1 MFWRKRKSAPQPEPL
16 RAGESIYRWGD
27 DEIPRYPPFMKGLP
41 VVSPEKLLETQKEL
55 LDRIS
60 NSAIAT
66 PEIFQ
71 KHYLSAIK
79 RFASFSHLLPASQSH
94 HHRGAGGLLRHAIEV
109 GLWALQSADRVLLKS
124 AISPKH
130 RREMEPRWQLAV
142 FLAALCHDAGKP
154 VTDLTVTNK
163 DRTSTWHPITD
174 DLHVWATR
182 NGINAYFL
190 EWREGRGRQHTALSS
205 LIAERI
211 IGVESLAWIAEGETE
226 LVVWLME
233 SMACN
238 PGPTNLIYDL
248 VIKADQTS
256 VERDLKTLGVA
267 MAGYDLGVP
276 VERHLIDIMR
286 RFVREGVWLVNQ
298 PGARLW
304 NMEGHVYLVWPAA
317 GEELARQI
325 KEDGMPGMPRTPE
338 GILDMLTDRGMAL
351 VRMDARSED
360 RYWKIAPAVLA
371 EKIPDIRLT
380 AIRLRDE
387 AMVSSVPLS
396 SAAGRII
403 NAETDASSLPA
414 STVAEG
420 QHAGEEIQ
428 SNTSSSG
435 TTESATTSRDSDPPQ
450 DSSRPVS
457 PSKPPPAITRNQETR
472 PEPGPGTEQMEAIKL
487 DGAIG
492 EALKALAQDIKARD
506 KKWGIDAI
514 PDQDGHVYLRWP
526 DAFAGYGL
534 TPKTVLDQL
543 ADRGWLVIDP
553 MSPLKRTIP
562 KGFGDGA
569 HNAIR
574 LGLEI
579 SQVFLYA
586 SGLRDGGEVSQAP
599 EIQSHPQTTPP
610 ARPVTARKS
619 PDTQKAEAK
628 QRVKPSPALAPSTEG
643 ADHPERARKV
653 QPVSDTTKSALGA
666 PTMEAL
672 LVVLRSLER
681 APPQQDGFCQI
692 TKMEAMRAFKRH
704 GLKVNHRLLWKFDEL
719 KSGLLE
725 LKEDKIKFKP

>member
-1 MFWRKRKSAPQPEPL
+1 
-16 RAGESIYRWGD
+16 
-27 DEIPRYPPFMKGLP
+27 
-41 VVSPEKLLETQKEL
+41 
-55 LDRIS
+55 
-60 NSAIAT
+60 
-66 PEIFQ
+66 
-71 KHYLSAIK
+71 
-79 RFASFSHLLPASQSH
+79 
-94 HHRGAGGLLRHAIEV
+94 
-109 GLWALQSADRVLLKS
+109 
-124 AISPKH
+124 
-130 RREMEPRWQLAV
+130 MEPRWQLAV

-182 NGINAYFL
+182 HGINAYFL

-233 SMACN
+233 SLACN

-396 SAAGRII
+396 SAAGCII

-420 QHAGEEIQ
+420 QHTGVEIQ
-428 SNTSSSG
+428 SDTSSSG
-435 TTESATTSRDSDPPQ
+435 ITESATTSRDSDPPQ
-450 DSSRPVS
+450 DSSRPVTPPKS
-457 PSKPPPAITRNQETR
+457 PPAITRNQEVR

-514 PDQDGHVYLRWP
+514 PDPGWTCLSPMARCLCRVWADSKNGARP
-526 DAFAGYGL
+526 IGRPGL
-534 TPKTVLDQL
+534 VGNRPHESVETNHPQGI
-543 ADRGWLVIDP
+543 RGWC
-553 MSPLKRTIP
+553 S
-562 KGFGDGA
+562 
-569 HNAIR
+569 
-574 LGLEI
+574 
-579 SQVFLYA
+579 
-586 SGLRDGGEVSQAP
+586 
-599 EIQSHPQTTPP
+599 
-610 ARPVTARKS
+610 
-619 PDTQKAEAK
+619 
-628 QRVKPSPALAPSTEG
+628 
-643 ADHPERARKV
+643 
-653 QPVSDTTKSALGA
+653 
-666 PTMEAL
+666 
-672 LVVLRSLER
+672 
-681 APPQQDGFCQI
+681 
-692 TKMEAMRAFKRH
+692 
-704 GLKVNHRLLWKFDEL
+704 
-719 KSGLLE
+719 
-725 LKEDKIKFKP
+725 

>member
-1 MFWRKRKSAPQPEPL
+1 MQMFWRKKKSVPL
-16 RAGESIYRWGD
+16 TEQLREAVFHWGD

-41 VVSPEKLLETQKEL
+41 VVFPEKLLETQKEL

-66 PEIFQ
+66 PEIFK

-124 AISPKH
+124 VISPKH

-233 SMACN
+233 SLACN

-338 GILDMLTDRGMAL
+338 GVLDMLTDRGMAL

-396 SAAGRII
+396 SAAGRVI
-403 NAETDASSLPA
+403 NAEMDASSLPA
-414 STVAEG
+414 STVAEV
-420 QHAGEEIQ
+420 QHAVEEIQ
-428 SNTSSSG
+428 SATPSSG
-435 TTESATTSRDSDPPQ
+435 TSELATTSRDSDPPQ
-450 DSSRPVS
+450 NISRPGS
-457 PSKPPPAITRNQETR
+457 PPKPSPVITCNQEVQ
-472 PEPGPGTEQMEAIKL
+472 PEPGLATEQATAIKL

-492 EALKALAQDIKARD
+492 EALKALAQDLKARD

-514 PDQDGHVYLRWP
+514 PDQDGHIYLRWP

-534 TPKTVLDQL
+534 ARKTVLDQL
-543 ADRGWLVIDP
+543 ANRGWLVIDP

-562 KGFGDGA
+562 TEFRDGA

-579 SQVFLYA
+579 SKVLLLE
-586 SGLRDGGEVSQAP
+586 SEMSDGGEINHASAIQAHT
-599 EIQSHPQTTPP
+599 HPSKPTTT
-610 ARPVTARKS
+610 RNS
-619 PDTQKAEAK
+619 PDILKAGMEES
-628 QRVKPSPALAPSTEG
+628 VKPSPAPATSTIG
-643 ADHPERARKV
+643 ANPLRR
-653 QPVSDTTKSALGA
+653 QPINDTTKFAQGA
-666 PTMEAL
+666 PTIEAL
-672 LVVLRSLER
+672 LVVLRSLEI
-681 APPQQDGFCQI
+681 APQEDGFCQI
-692 TKMEAMRAFKRH
+692 AKMEAMRACKRH
-704 GLKVNHRLLWKFDEL
+704 SLKINHRLLWKFDEL
-719 KSGLLE
+719 KSGLME
-725 LKEDKIKFKP
+725 LKDDKIKFKP

>member
-1 MFWRKRKSAPQPEPL
+1 MFWRKRKSAPLPEPL

-41 VVSPEKLLETQKEL
+41 VVSPEKLLDTQKEL

-154 VTDLTVTNK
+154 VTDLTVTDK

-182 NGINAYFL
+182 HGINAYFL

-233 SMACN
+233 SLACN

-338 GILDMLTDRGMAL
+338 GILDMLIDRGMAL

-371 EKIPDIRLT
+371 EKIPDIQLT

-396 SAAGRII
+396 SAAGCII
-403 NAETDASSLPA
+403 NAGTDASSLPA

-420 QHAGEEIQ
+420 QHAGEKIQ
-428 SNTSSSG
+428 RDTSSSG
-435 TTESATTSRDSDPPQ
+435 ITESATTSRDSDPPQ
-450 DSSRPVS
+450 DSSQPVTPPKS
-457 PSKPPPAITRNQETR
+457 PPAITHNKVVR
-472 PEPGPGTEQMEAIKL
+472 PEPGTEQMEAIKL

-514 PDQDGHVYLRWP
+514 HDQDGNVCLRWP

-562 KGFGDGA
+562 KEFGDGA

-579 SQVFLYA
+579 SKVLLLE
-586 SGLRDGGEVSQAP
+586 SGMSDGREVSQAP

-610 ARPVTARKS
+610 AKSVTARKAS
-619 PDTQKAEAK
+619 DTPKAGAK
-628 QRVKPSPALAPSTEG
+628 KPVKPSPALAPSTNG
-643 ADHPERARKV
+643 TNHPGSTRDA
-653 QPVSDTTKSALGA
+653 QPANDTTKSAQAA
-666 PTMEAL
+666 PTIEAL
-672 LVVLRSLER
+672 LAVLRSLDS
-681 APPQQDGFCQI
+681 APQQDGFYQI

-725 LKEDKIKFKP
+725 LMEDKIRFKP

>member
-1 MFWRKRKSAPQPEPL
+1 MFWRKRKSAPLPEPL

-41 VVSPEKLLETQKEL
+41 VVSPDKLLETQKEL

-233 SMACN
+233 SLACN

-286 RFVREGVWLVNQ
+286 RFVREGMWLVNQ

-304 NMEGHVYLVWPAA
+304 NIEGHVYLVWPAA

-396 SAAGRII
+396 SAAGCII

-420 QHAGEEIQ
+420 QHTGVEIQ
-428 SNTSSSG
+428 SDTSSSG
-435 TTESATTSRDSDPPQ
+435 FTESATTSRDSDPPQ
-450 DSSRPVS
+450 KSSRPVS
-457 PSKPPPAITRNQETR
+457 ASKPPPVITRNQEAR

-562 KGFGDGA
+562 KEFGDGA

-579 SQVFLYA
+579 SKVFILA
-586 SGLRDGGEVSQAP
+586 SGMSDGGEVSHAP

-610 ARPVTARKS
+610 AGPVTARKS
-619 PDTQKAEAK
+619 PDIQKAEAK

-653 QPVSDTTKSALGA
+653 QPVSDTTKSAQAA
-666 PTMEAL
+666 PTIEAL
-672 LVVLRSLER
+672 LAVLRSLDS
-681 APPQQDGFCQI
+681 APQQDGFCQI
-692 TKMEAMRAFKRH
+692 TKMEAMRAFKRQ

>member
-1 MFWRKRKSAPQPEPL
+1 MFWRKRKSAPLPEPL

-233 SMACN
+233 SLACN

-351 VRMDARSED
+351 VRMDAPSED

-414 STVAEG
+414 SAVVEVQHTGAEI
-420 QHAGEEIQ
+420 H
-428 SNTSSSG
+428 SNTSSSAI
-435 TTESATTSRDSDPPQ
+435 TESATTSRDSDPPQ
-450 DSSRPVS
+450 RFFTASHS
-457 PSKPPPAITRNQETR
+457 AEITTGN
-472 PEPGPGTEQMEAIKL
+472 
-487 DGAIG
+487 
-492 EALKALAQDIKARD
+492 
-506 KKWGIDAI
+506 
-514 PDQDGHVYLRWP
+514 
-526 DAFAGYGL
+526 
-534 TPKTVLDQL
+534 
-543 ADRGWLVIDP
+543 
-553 MSPLKRTIP
+553 
-562 KGFGDGA
+562 
-569 HNAIR
+569 
-574 LGLEI
+574 
-579 SQVFLYA
+579 
-586 SGLRDGGEVSQAP
+586 
-599 EIQSHPQTTPP
+599 HPQ
-610 ARPVTARKS
+610 S
-619 PDTQKAEAK
+619 
-628 QRVKPSPALAPSTEG
+628 G
-643 ADHPERARKV
+643 
-653 QPVSDTTKSALGA
+653 G
-666 PTMEAL
+666 PT
-672 LVVLRSLER
+672 
-681 APPQQDGFCQI
+681 
-692 TKMEAMRAFKRH
+692 
-704 GLKVNHRLLWKFDEL
+704 
-719 KSGLLE
+719 
-725 LKEDKIKFKP
+725 

>member
-1 MFWRKRKSAPQPEPL
+1 
-16 RAGESIYRWGD
+16 
-27 DEIPRYPPFMKGLP
+27 
-41 VVSPEKLLETQKEL
+41 
-55 LDRIS
+55 
-60 NSAIAT
+60 
-66 PEIFQ
+66 
-71 KHYLSAIK
+71 
-79 RFASFSHLLPASQSH
+79 
-94 HHRGAGGLLRHAIEV
+94 
-109 GLWALQSADRVLLKS
+109 
-124 AISPKH
+124 
-130 RREMEPRWQLAV
+130 
-142 FLAALCHDAGKP
+142 
-154 VTDLTVTNK
+154 
-163 DRTSTWHPITD
+163 
-174 DLHVWATR
+174 
-182 NGINAYFL
+182 
-190 EWREGRGRQHTALSS
+190 
-205 LIAERI
+205 
-211 IGVESLAWIAEGETE
+211 
-226 LVVWLME
+226 
-233 SMACN
+233 
-238 PGPTNLIYDL
+238 
-248 VIKADQTS
+248 

-351 VRMDARSED
+351 VRMDAPSED

-380 AIRLRDE
+380 AIRLRAE

-414 STVAEG
+414 STVAEV
-420 QHAGEEIQ
+420 QHANEEIQ

-435 TTESATTSRDSDPPQ
+435 TTESVATSRDSDPPH
-450 DSSRPVS
+450 DSSRPDS
-457 PSKPPPAITRNQETR
+457 PSKPLPAITRNQEVR
-472 PEPGPGTEQMEAIKL
+472 PEPRPGTEQMEAIKL

-562 KGFGDGA
+562 KEFGDGA

-579 SQVFLYA
+579 SQVFLHA
-586 SGLRDGGEVSQAP
+586 SGMRDGGEVSQAP

-610 ARPVTARKS
+610 AGPVTARKS
-619 PDTQKAEAK
+619 PDTQKAGAK
-628 QRVKPSPALAPSTEG
+628 QRVKPSPALASSTEG
-643 ADHPERARKV
+643 ADHTERARKV

-672 LVVLRSLER
+672 LVVLRSLDI
-681 APPQQDGFCQI
+681 APQQDGFCQI
-692 TKMEAMRAFKRH
+692 TKMDAMRAFKRH
-704 GLKVNHRLLWKFDEL
+704 GLKINHRLLWKFDAL

-725 LKEDKIKFKP
+725 LQEDKIKFKP

>member
-1 MFWRKRKSAPQPEPL
+1 MFWRKKKSAPLPEPL
-16 RAGESIYRWGD
+16 RAGESLYRWGD

-109 GLWALQSADRVLLKS
+109 GLWALQSADRVLLQS

-163 DRTSTWHPITD
+163 HRTSTWHPITD
-174 DLHVWATR
+174 DLHVWATG

-233 SMACN
+233 SLACN
-238 PGPTNLIYDL
+238 PGPTNLIHDL

-351 VRMDARSED
+351 VRMDGRSED
-360 RYWKIAPAVLA
+360 RYWKLAPAVLA

-387 AMVSSVPLS
+387 AMVSAIPLS

-403 NAETDASSLPA
+403 NAETDAGSLPA
-414 STVAEG
+414 STVAEV
-420 QHAGEEIQ
+420 QQAGEELQ
-428 SNTSSSG
+428 SDTSSSG
-435 TTESATTSRDSDPPQ
+435 TAESATASRGSDPPQ

-457 PSKPPPAITRNQETR
+457 PSKAPPAITRNQEAR
-472 PEPGPGTEQMEAIKL
+472 PEPEPGTEQMEAIKL

-514 PDQDGHVYLRWP
+514 PEQDGHVYLRWP
-526 DAFAGYGL
+526 GAFAGYGL

-562 KGFGDGA
+562 KEFGDGA
-569 HNAIR
+569 HNAVR
-574 LGLEI
+574 LSLEI
-579 SQVFLYA
+579 SQVFLLE
-586 SGLRDGGEVSQAP
+586 SGMSDSREVSQAP

-610 ARPVTARKS
+610 ATSITARKA
-619 PDTQKAEAK
+619 PDTPKAGAK
-628 QRVKPSPALAPSTEG
+628 KPVKPTLALAPSTNG
-643 ADHPERARKV
+643 ATHPGRTRGG
-653 QPVSDTTKSALGA
+653 QPANDITKSPQGA
-666 PTMEAL
+666 PTIEAL
-672 LVVLRSLER
+672 LAVLRSLQI
-681 APPQQDGFCQI
+681 APQQDGFCQV
-692 TKMEAMRAFKRH
+692 TKMDAMRAFKRH
-704 GLKVNHRLLWKFDEL
+704 GLKINHRLLWKFEEI

-725 LKEDKIKFKP
+725 LKEDKIRFKP